1 MKILFIGNSY
11 TYFNDMPKILE
22 RICRENGIEL
32 TTDSVVKG
40 GYTLAHFLSLDNEYG
55 VRAHALLSSEKYDFV
70 VLQEQSLRP
79 AYSRETFI
87 KCVGELLPLIG
98 ANGAT
103 PLLYETWGR
112 ANGAQAL
119 KERNDT
125 HDGMHAKIKEGY
137 EQAGEKYGVKVV
149 HAGDRLHEAYLRG
162 EAVYNEDGSHPSP
175 LGSEIVAREFFREL
189 FSDAAKTK

>member
-11 TYFNDMPKILE
+11 TYFNDMPKTLE
-22 RICRENGIEL
+22 RICRENGFEL
-32 TTDSVVKG
+32 TTDSVTKG
-40 GYTLAHFLSLDNEYG
+40 GYSFAHFLSAENEYG
-55 VRAHALLSSEKYDFV
+55 VRVRDLLSREKYDYV

-79 AYSRETFI
+79 AYSRDTFI
-87 KCVGELLPLIG
+87 ECLGGLLPLIKE
-98 ANGAT
+98 NGAT

-112 ANGAQAL
+112 ANGAEAL

-125 HDGMHAKIKEGY
+125 HETMHAKIKEGY
-137 EQAGEKYGVKVV
+137 EQAGEKYGVKVI

-189 FSDAAKTK
+189 FKA